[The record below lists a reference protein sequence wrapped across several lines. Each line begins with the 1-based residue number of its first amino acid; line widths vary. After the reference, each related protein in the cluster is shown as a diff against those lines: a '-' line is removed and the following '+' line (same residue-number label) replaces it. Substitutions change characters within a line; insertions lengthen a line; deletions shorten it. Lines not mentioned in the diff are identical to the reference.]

1 MSAISC
7 FYILMRIR
15 QPHLTET
22 YHIVGQMDQQLRGVD
37 VAYDSLTGT
46 APRRLLAR
54 HFALPLYFHWLN
66 EGWVLE
72 KKNQI
77 AGWLYL
83 LHRTSLTHINDIGV
97 KPTCRR
103 QGLGRTLLR
112 WANRRAYEKEHK
124 LLTLAVTLTNL
135 PALHLYESEQFKP
148 IHYQLWKGASR
159 HLPCRKSVLRLRLLE
174 PSQREI
180 PFNEMSKY
188 SLIADGHLA
197 SPLLRDHKNNWY
209 SERGVAW
216 EVWQARKRVAYANL
230 IGETLYLFPV
240 EPHNQILLQE
250 ICSALHSQLPR
261 TEALTLDLGSN
272 VADETAKS
280 LLQKKGWQLEVRKQI
295 LMVREVKME
304 RNKEHNALTFDEL

>member
-1 MSAISC
+1 MI
-7 FYILMRIR
+7 IR
-15 QPHLTET
+15 RPHLTET
-22 YHIVGQMDQQLRGVD
+22 HDIVGQIDQELRGVD
-37 VAYDSLTGT
+37 VAYDFLTRT
-46 APRRLLAR
+46 PLRRLLAR

-66 EGWVLE
+66 EGWLLE

-83 LHRTSLTHINDIGV
+83 LHRTTLTHINDIGV
-97 KPTCRR
+97 KPTFQR

-112 WANRRAYEKEHK
+112 WANTRAYEKEHK

-148 IHYQLWKGASR
+148 IHYQIWKGASR
-159 HLPCRKSVLRLRLLE
+159 HLPCSKSPLRLRSLE
-174 PSQREI
+174 RSQRMI
-180 PFNEMSKY
+180 PFNNMSKY

-197 SPLLRDHKNNWY
+197 IPLLSDHKNNWY

-240 EPHNQILLQE
+240 EPNNKILLQE
-250 ICSALHSQLPR
+250 IWSALHSQLPR
-261 TEALTLDLGSN
+261 TDALTLDLGSN

-280 LLQKKGWQLEVRKQI
+280 LLQKKGWQVEARKQI
-295 LMVREVKME
+295 LMVREVKNGE
-304 RNKEHNALTFDEL
+304 EQRAQCTYV